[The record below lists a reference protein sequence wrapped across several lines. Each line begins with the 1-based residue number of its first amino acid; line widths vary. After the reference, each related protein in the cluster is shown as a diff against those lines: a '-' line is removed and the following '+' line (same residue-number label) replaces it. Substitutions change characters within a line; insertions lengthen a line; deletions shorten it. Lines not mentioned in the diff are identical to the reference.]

1 MSPVRAQAS
10 FGERIAPIVF
20 AEDQPAE
27 AEPTITILT
36 GQPGAGTTAAVHAI
50 RGGSHDIH
58 PVISAD
64 SLAVFHPD
72 YLELR
77 RWQPFE
83 AQSAMAPLIA
93 QWLSESLD
101 YARAHR
107 RSVILEGSFSNTTAV
122 WGTAASFADEGFT
135 TRLVVA
141 AARRSDSLLVA
152 TSRFLELRR
161 RGLPALFTD
170 LETHRRGRTG
180 AQALVQEAEA
190 TEPVDRLTVLDHGE
204 RLLFD
209 AHRSEGF
216 IGAAEALAASE
227 RTPLSTLE
235 AAEWFSEL
243 RHMTEYARSAR
254 ELAPAVADVLIEL
267 HELALEEV
275 APVLQVRRESSF
287 MLEQEARLQ
296 RELLDL
302 RRDATV
308 EIPRPDVPAPVF
320 VPPAP
325 APGGPSL

>member
-1 MSPVRAQAS
+1 MSQVSAQTS
-10 FGERIAPIVF
+10 FDERIAPIVF

-27 AEPTITILT
+27 AAPTITILT

-50 RGGSHDIH
+50 HGGAHGIH

-77 RWQPFE
+77 RWQPLE

-93 QWLSESLD
+93 QWLSDSLD

-107 RSVILEGSFSNTTAV
+107 RSLILEGSFSNTDAV
-122 WGTAASFADEGFT
+122 WGTVASFADEGFT
-135 TRLVVA
+135 SRLVVA

-152 TSRFLELRR
+152 TSRYLELRR

-170 LETHRRGRTG
+170 QETHRRGQSG
-180 AQALVQEAEA
+180 AQALVHEAEA
-190 TEPVDRLTVLDHGE
+190 TEPVDQLTVLYRGQ
-204 RLLFD
+204 RRLFD
-209 AHRSEGF
+209 AHRAEGF

-227 RTPLSTLE
+227 RTPLSTLQ

-243 RHMTEYARSAR
+243 RHVTEYARSAR
-254 ELAPAVADVLIEL
+254 ELAPAVVDVLVEL

-275 APVLQVRRESSF
+275 ITRLQVRRESSF
-287 MLEQEARLQ
+287 MLEQEARLR

-302 RRDATV
+302 RRGATA

-325 APGGPSL
+325 RPGGPSL